1 MDERKNYSDERE
13 NIQTRPSVECKDSV
27 SAKEKKQGKGK
38 EKKHDILEPANKKGR
53 HVNKLLFFL
62 RFVLLPVVWLLFPFR
77 FYGNRR
83 IPDGPYIYIG
93 NHYRLWDVAY
103 PACTTTEGIHYL
115 AKSELRNV
123 PVVGAACRGAKVIFL
138 ERNGEDMR
146 GVMDALRCLKNGEK
160 VAIYPEG
167 KRNKSEDGEM
177 LEFHSG
183 AAMLVIK
190 TRTPIVPIV
199 CYKKTKPFRLN
210 HILIGEPFELKEYYG
225 QKLTQELLAEADEK
239 LRNHMIEMREEHTR
253 MLAAKKS

>member
-138 ERNGEDMR
+138 ERNGEVYSGMR
-146 GVMDALRCLKNGEK
+146 MFAFALCSL
-160 VAIYPEG
+160 VA
-167 KRNKSEDGEM
+167 
-177 LEFHSG
+177 
-183 AAMLVIK
+183 
-190 TRTPIVPIV
+190 
-199 CYKKTKPFRLN
+199 
-210 HILIGEPFELKEYYG
+210 
-225 QKLTQELLAEADEK
+225 
-239 LRNHMIEMREEHTR
+239 
-253 MLAAKKS
+253 